1 MENTTIIE
9 TVLNKKI
16 EGYRFEENNF
26 KAASEIMVEITLK
39 EYRDLVKSDATRST
53 EIEKANSDKYSR
65 EEENRALKEE
75 NAALKAEL
83 YEMKKRLESFV
94 EEEKEAENENNS

>member
-16 EGYRFEENNF
+16 EGYRFEDNNF

-39 EYRDLVKSDATRST
+39 EYRDLIKSDATKST
-53 EIEKANSDKYSR
+53 EIEKANSDKYLR
-65 EEENRALKEE
+65 EKENQDLKEE

-83 YEMKKRLESFV
+83 YEMKKRIESFV
-94 EEEKEAENENNS
+94 AEEKEAENENNS

>member
-39 EYRDLVKSDATRST
+39 EYRDLVKSDATR
-53 EIEKANSDKYSR
+53 EEAIKKADSDKYLR

-83 YEMKKRLESFV
+83 YEMKKRFESFV
-94 EEEKEAENENNS
+94 EEEKEAKNENNS

>member
-1 MENTTIIE
+1 MENATIIE

-16 EGYRFEENNF
+16 EGYQFEENNF
-26 KAASEIMVEITLK
+26 KATSEIMVEITLK
-39 EYRDLVKSDATRST
+39 EYRDLIKSDATKSI
-53 EIEKANSDKYSR
+53 EIAKANSDKYLR

-83 YEMKKRLESFV
+83 YEMKKRFESFV

>member
-39 EYRDLVKSDATRST
+39 EYRDLVKSDATKST
-53 EIEKANSDKYSR
+53 EIEKANSDKYLR
-65 EEENRALKEE
+65 EKENQDLKEE

-83 YEMKKRLESFV
+83 YEMKKRFESFV
-94 EEEKEAENENNS
+94 EEEKEESI